1 MTEMYPASF
10 DYQRADSVEEALSL
24 LASAN
29 GQDAQLLAG
38 GHGLIPDM
46 KAQEATPDLLIDIG
60 NIDELRTIGR
70 NEPADTISIGAL
82 TTHAELAGSELLT
95 DTVPVLKQAASEV
108 ADLQIRNK
116 GTIGGNLA
124 EDDVEAD
131 LPAAVLALEATIHV
145 EGPEGSRTIPAD
157 AFFHGG
163 GETALSQDELL
174 TSIEVPTIDTGAYVR
189 KTHPARGYAMI
200 GVAATLEIEESQ
212 VADTSIAAVGVQDR
226 PLRLPSVEE
235 ALVGLTTTELTEQ
248 TDPMLSET
256 VQVAAYDLE
265 EEHAYGDLH
274 ASASFR
280 ADLLP
285 TYVEQAILAAIEG
298 GMGR

>member
-46 KAQEATPDLLIDIG
+46 KSQEATPDLLIDIG
-60 NIDELRTIGR
+60 DIDALQSIECD
-70 NEPADTISIGAL
+70 EAADSVSIGAL
-82 TTHAELAGSELLT
+82 TTHAELASSDILAES
-95 DTVPVLKQAASEV
+95 VPVLKQAAAQV

-124 EDDVEAD
+124 EADVEAD
-131 LPAAVLALEATIHV
+131 LPAAILALDGTIHA
-145 EGPEGSRTIPAD
+145 EGPAGSRTIPVGE
-157 AFFHGG
+157 FFQGE
-163 GETALSQDELL
+163 GETALAPDELL
-174 TSIEVPTIDTGAYVR
+174 TSIAVPTIDTGAYVR
-189 KTHPARGYAMI
+189 KTHPARGYAMV
-200 GVAATLEIEESQ
+200 GVAVTLEI
-212 VADTSIAAVGVQDR
+212 ADTEIEDASIAAVGVQDR
-226 PLRLPSVEE
+226 PIRLTSVEE

-248 TDPMLSET
+248 TDPILSET
-256 VQVAAYDLE
+256 VQVASYDLE
-265 EEHAYGDLH
+265 DDHAYGDLH
-274 ASASFR
+274 ASADFR

-285 TYVEQAILAAIEG
+285 TYAERAILAAIEG
-298 GMGR
+298 GEHR